1 MLLLVRPHGHQ
12 RRLVEQDIRRHQH
25 GVIHQ
30 PHIDVVGVAGALV
43 FELRHTR
50 ELAGICD
57 GVEYPCQFAMGGN
70 VRLYEQHALCGVY
83 PAGDE
88 QRHQLERV
96 TAEDRRLL
104 PHGDGVQVRH
114 GVDAVKFFLQLCK
127 VADGADIVADG
138 DGAARLDGGK

>member
-1 MLLLVRPHGHQ
+1 
-12 RRLVEQDIRRHQH
+12 
-25 GVIHQ
+25 
-30 PHIDVVGVAGALV
+30 
-43 FELRHTR
+43 
-50 ELAGICD
+50 
-57 GVEYPCQFAMGGN
+57 MGGN
-70 VRLYEQHALCGVY
+70 VRLHEQHALCGVY

-96 TAEDRRLL
+96 AAERRRLL

-114 GVDAVKFFLQLCK
+114 GVDAVEFILQLRK